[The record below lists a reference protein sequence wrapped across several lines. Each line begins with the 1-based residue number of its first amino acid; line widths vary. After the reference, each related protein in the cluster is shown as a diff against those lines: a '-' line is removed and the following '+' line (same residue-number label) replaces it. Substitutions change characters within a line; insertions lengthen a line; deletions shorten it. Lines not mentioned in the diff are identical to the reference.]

1 MKTRII
7 ALLVLAL
14 ALTAC
19 SGKKAPADDGK
30 TTDTQTR
37 SVESTIGTSAEAVPT
52 PASHTDAERAD
63 AVFGDHSLL
72 MQTSG
77 TPEGIQ
83 SLNDANLKYLFERA
97 KDGVYITPELAAL
110 ADECGGRSVAVQ
122 IMLFDAASDE
132 PKLADAAVYDE
143 MLSGYGR
150 DHAEFGAAGRVLYLF
165 PDEVESLKCPDGY
178 RAVCGTVSLRDGAP
192 RRGSA
197 EFGAA
202 VDALGEGDALVYVY
216 PKNDAASDSSSDK
229 TDDERFEKYY
239 ALTAATDDE
248 MESLRDAASACGVSD
263 NALIVPSLAR
273 LQARMSASQI
283 AEIPDGLPVVL
294 IEE

>member
-1 MKTRII
+1 M
-7 ALLVLAL
+7 
-14 ALTAC
+14 
-19 SGKKAPADDGK
+19 
-30 TTDTQTR
+30 
-37 SVESTIGTSAEAVPT
+37 
-52 PASHTDAERAD
+52 
-63 AVFGDHSLL
+63 
-72 MQTSG
+72 
-77 TPEGIQ
+77 
-83 SLNDANLKYLFERA
+83 
-97 KDGVYITPELAAL
+97 
-110 ADECGGRSVAVQ
+110 
-122 IMLFDAASDE
+122 
-132 PKLADAAVYDE
+132 
-143 MLSGYGR
+143 
-150 DHAEFGAAGRVLYLF
+150 YLF

-216 PKNDAASDSSSDK
+216 PKNDATSDPLSDK

-263 NALIVPSLAR
+263 SALIVPSLAR
-273 LQARMSASQI
+273 LQARMTASQI